1 MEYVL
6 AALLLL
12 LLFVVSLAYYQM
24 YKNNLALEKLVK
36 DHVSASHQ
44 DDEESYAD
52 RINKQYKTMS
62 RTTYRVS
69 HSDDV
74 DRLYKDVERVQ
85 LDARQVLDDARKV
98 VLGSKEHIKS
108 DPPPSA
114 EVRCAVATCRQP
126 IEFEKADYHLVP
138 ARDGNGERVMKYK
151 HRKCQGTLV

>member
-24 YKNNLALEKLVK
+24 YKNNLALEKLVQ
-36 DHVSASHQ
+36 DHVKSSHE
-44 DDEESYAD
+44 DYESYAD
-52 RINKQYKTMS
+52 RINKQYKAMS
-62 RTTYRVS
+62 RTTYRIS
-69 HSDDV
+69 HSDDISQM
-74 DRLYKDVERVQ
+74 YKDVERVQ
-85 LDARQVLDDARKV
+85 QDARAVLDDARKV

-114 EVRCAVATCRQP
+114 EVKCAVSTCRQP
-126 IEFEKADYHLVP
+126 IEFDKADYHLVP